1 LSLPAYVEIG
11 QGILSSLPDQ
21 LDQRDIEGKAFII
34 ADTTVGALYG
44 DQIRRLLRSSGKQ
57 VAYMEIPPGETAK
70 GLHQTSKLYNWLYES
85 HLERDDFLIA
95 LGGGVI
101 GDLVGYVAATYM
113 RGLRW
118 AQIATSLL
126 AQVDS
131 SIGGK
136 VGIDL
141 PGGKNLIGAFH
152 PPTLSLLDIDLLAS
166 LPHNQLTA
174 GWAEVIKHGTILDSQ
189 FFQMLEHRID
199 DPADPDLLLLAV
211 RRCVEIK
218 AAIVQE
224 DPFDRGRR
232 AILNYGHTMGHAIEV
247 CTGYKGY
254 LHGEAVS
261 IGMAGAA
268 SIAHQLGLIAADVEE
283 RQNTLLE
290 RNNLPLKYEGIEPDE
305 LIRAMKHDKKVSDG
319 HPRWVLLEG
328 LGQATVNHT
337 VEPGLTRA
345 MVMGLRQ

>member
-1 LSLPAYVEIG
+1 MSLPSYVEIG
-11 QGILSSLPDQ
+11 QGILLSLPDQ
-21 LDQRDIEGKAFII
+21 LDQRNIDGKAFII

-44 DQIRRLLRSSGKQ
+44 AQIRRLLESSGKQ
-57 VAYMEIPPGETAK
+57 VAYLELPPGETTK
-70 GLHQTSKLYNWLYES
+70 GLYQTSKLYNWLYES
-85 HLERDDFLIA
+85 HLERGDFLIA

-141 PGGKNLIGAFH
+141 PGGKNLVGAFH
-152 PPTLSLLDIDLLAS
+152 PPALSLLDINLLGS
-166 LPHNQLTA
+166 LPPSQLTA
-174 GWAEVIKHGTILDSQ
+174 GWAEVIKHGTILDSH
-189 FFQMLEHRID
+189 FFQILEQRID

-211 RRCVEIK
+211 RRSVEIK
-218 AAIVQE
+218 AAIVRE

-232 AILNYGHTMGHAIEV
+232 AVLNYGHTIAHAIEV
-247 CTGYKGY
+247 CTKYEGY

-268 SIAHQLGLIAADVEE
+268 SIAHQLGLIGADVEE
-283 RQNTLLE
+283 RQNTLLA
-290 RNNLPLKYEGIEPDE
+290 RSNLPLKYEGITADE
-305 LIRAMKHDKKVSDG
+305 LIQAIKHDKKVSDG

-345 MVMGLRQ
+345 TVMGLRQ